1 MSGKI
6 QELINMLN
14 KALEMEQAAN
24 VKYLSMAE
32 LVDGLNAEPII
43 ERLQEIAGDE
53 QGHAVKLRTLINDYL
68 DGVPSMALAP
78 TKKASTIEEIL
89 KANLKDEKEAVD
101 YYLQVHT
108 KIAELKNEL
117 AYAYQTLEHDVR
129 HILTEEQEH
138 IAELRRLLGYNREQM
153 LKL

>member
-1 MSGKI
+1 MSGRI

-24 VKYLSMAE
+24 VQYLSMAE

-53 QGHAVKLRTLINDYL
+53 QGHAAKLRTLINDYL

-101 YYLQVHT
+101 YYLQVHA

>member
-1 MSGKI
+1 MASKV
-6 QELINMLN
+6 QELVDMLN

-24 VKYLSMAE
+24 VQYLSMAE
-32 LVDGLNAEPII
+32 QVDGLNAEPII
-43 ERLQEIAGDE
+43 ARLQEIANDE
-53 QGHAVKLRTLINDYL
+53 KEHAAKLRTLINDYL

-101 YYLQVHT
+101 YYAQVHA
-108 KIAELKNEL
+108 KIVELKSEL
-117 AYAYQTLEHDVR
+117 AYAYHTLEHDVR

-138 IAELRRLLGYNREQM
+138 IAELRRLLGWSREQM
-153 LKL
+153 LKW